1 MLSKTDLRKYISYI
15 IPPLIT
21 VGLCYVLYAD
31 IDLSEIAAGLK
42 HCNFLLVASFL
53 ACNVGA
59 MIVRGL
65 RWRLQL
71 RGIGMNPSAMTMSRS
86 IFGCYALNMLFPR
99 LGELWRCAFIAKNQ
113 GKPFGGVFGSM
124 VADRLA
130 DTLSV
135 FLIACLAFT
144 VSASD
149 VRGFLDN
156 TDIGSRLLSLLTSGA
171 GIAAAAVIA
180 AAALFILKS
189 RSAFASKA
197 RAFVRRT
204 WSGFTVLFTM
214 PRRGQWLLL
223 TAIIWTF
230 YFTSMY
236 LSMLAFSETA
246 PLVSQYGAKCVL
258 LTFVFGSLAMAIP
271 SNGGIGPW
279 QLAIVMSL
287 SEVYGLGRSEA
298 LTFATL
304 NLAASTLLI
313 IMLGIATFLTIA
325 LRSRGRQAGR

>member
-21 VGLCYVLYAD
+21 VGLCYVLYSD

-53 ACNVGA
+53 TCNVGA

-71 RGIGMNPSAMTMSRS
+71 RGIGMNPSAIAMTGS

-99 LGELWRCAFIAKNQ
+99 LGEIWRCAFIAKNQ
-113 GKPFGGVFGSM
+113 DKPFSGVFGSM

-144 VSASD
+144 VSSDD

-156 TDIGSRLLSLLTSGA
+156 TDIGSRLLALLTSGVC
-171 GIAAAAVIA
+171 IAAVAVVA
-180 AAALFILKS
+180 VSCLVILKS
-189 RSAFASKA
+189 RSAFAMKI

-214 PRRGQWLLL
+214 PHRGRWLLL
-223 TAIIWTF
+223 TATIWMF

-246 PLVSQYGAKCVL
+246 PLVDQYGAKCVL

-279 QLAIVMSL
+279 QLAIMMSL
-287 SEVYGLGRSEA
+287 SEVYGLSRGEA

-313 IMLGIATFLTIA
+313 LLLGIATFITLAI
-325 LRSRGRQAGR
+325 RSRGRQSDK